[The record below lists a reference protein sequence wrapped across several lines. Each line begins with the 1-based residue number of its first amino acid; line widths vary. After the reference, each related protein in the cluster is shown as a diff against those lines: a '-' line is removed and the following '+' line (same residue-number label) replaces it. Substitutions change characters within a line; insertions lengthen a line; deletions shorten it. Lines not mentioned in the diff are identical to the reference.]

1 MSEQASGHRFSDKQ
15 VEEEGHENMQNQ
27 ALERLDSHVFLSSKN
42 DSIVNAKSS
51 NQSFDDELVTWLQY
65 PLDDCPDIFQH
76 WPPTPPPPTPP
87 PPLALSTFSAL
98 ASSST
103 SNSKCFLQQQE
114 TDAFMMTLAP
124 ERPLQAA
131 DGRKTSP
138 SFATAN
144 VVSEQASRLAD
155 ASIGLKGEGVVA
167 RQDSQCSM
175 HEVGSTSI
183 HAIQPARPDDVER
196 QHIPTECRRT
206 TQRELYLQEEP
217 KFGVAREARLATGS
231 SSQSKQANAEMK
243 TAEMQKMAS
252 AHSEFLPPLQPERRS
267 SSPYRVLKE
276 PAQANPAAD
285 AALALGAGRAAG
297 AIKASGIE
305 AFNKVRTS
313 SHSLRPFKLG
323 SPPLAPIPTSPS
335 GKGISDGPSSPTML
349 PPKAR
354 PVGFRAVLPLNQR
367 NSPLMLHSLSQAHFI
382 NPCTNVSE
390 TQEHQFMVPMKGNEN
405 SSKRTP
411 VESSMTASVG
421 SQGTKH
427 AQEDADVPSSSRA
440 AAFEHTETPD
450 IQKLSGMSSLG
461 PEKRDVTISGDSET
475 SESLKETFSGSK
487 RRLEDSECHN
497 EDAEDESAVNSQTRN
512 GSSKRTRT
520 NEVHNLSER
529 RRRNRINDKMNALR
543 ELIPNASKTNK
554 AALLDEAIDYLK
566 NLQLQLQVMSVRTG
580 MSLSPMVVPPGLPH
594 MQAPHM
600 SPLYPVG
607 MGTLAGSSTG
617 VVSAGSAMGLA
628 MCNMTCGV
636 PARPFVSARNPVPWM
651 LQPPEKSSFS
661 QLQPLT
667 APEMVPLHYPHSY
680 MQTPS
685 QPMFSVNVDMCN
697 NYLQQQHQ
705 QQQQRLQRHPHNHE
719 QQASPQGAE
728 GEFSMDS
735 QKI

>member
-1 MSEQASGHRFSDKQ
+1 MSEQASGHIFSDKQ
-15 VEEEGHENMQNQ
+15 VEEEGHETMQIQ
-27 ALERLDSHVFLSSKN
+27 PLERPDNHVFLSSKN

-76 WPPTPPPPTPP
+76 WPPTPPPP
-87 PPLALSTFSAL
+87 LALSTFSAL

-114 TDAFMMTLAP
+114 TDAFMTTLAP

-131 DGRKTSP
+131 EGRKTSP
-138 SFATAN
+138 AFATAD
-144 VVSEQASRLAD
+144 VVLEQASRQPD
-155 ASIGLKGEGVVA
+155 ASIGLKGEGVGA

-175 HEVGSTSI
+175 HVVGSTSI
-183 HAIQPARPDDVER
+183 HAIQRARPDAVKR
-196 QHIPTECRRT
+196 QHIPTDCRRT
-206 TQRELYLQEEP
+206 TQRELN
-217 KFGVAREARLATGS
+217 V
-231 SSQSKQANAEMK
+231 EMK
-243 TAEMQKMAS
+243 AAEMQKMAS
-252 AHSEFLPPLQPERRS
+252 AHSELLPPLQPERRP
-267 SSPYRVLKE
+267 SSPYRFLKE

-297 AIKASGIE
+297 AIKASGME

-313 SHSLRPFKLG
+313 SQSLQPFKLG
-323 SPPLAPIPTSPS
+323 CPPLTPIPTSPS

-354 PVGFRAVLPLNQR
+354 PVGLRAVMPLNQR
-367 NSPLMLHSLSQAHFI
+367 NSPLMLQSSSQTHFM
-382 NPCTNVSE
+382 NPCTNVTE
-390 TQEHQFMVPMKGNEN
+390 TQEHQLMAPMKGPI
-405 SSKRTP
+405 SSSLKRTP
-411 VESSMTASVG
+411 LESSMTASVG

-427 AQEDADVPSSSRA
+427 AQEDADVPSSSRE
-440 AAFEHTETPD
+440 AAFEHKEIPD
-450 IQKLSGMSSLG
+450 IQKLSGMLSLG
-461 PEKRDVTISGDSET
+461 PEKRDVAISGDSET

-487 RRLEDSECHN
+487 RRLEDSECQS

-594 MQAPHM
+594 MQAPQL

-697 NYLQQQHQ
+697 NYLQQQHHQ
-705 QQQQRLQRHPHNHE
+705 QQQQEQQLQWHPHNHE
-719 QQASPQGAE
+719 QQASPQVWTH
-728 GEFSMDS
+728 FPPSPSS
-735 QKI
+735 QQQAHYQL